1 MMNSPPFQP
10 LAPGDPLLVGG
21 YRVLA
26 RMEASGRGWVYL
38 ATTDSG
44 RRLAVW
50 VVRPEALRDP
60 VFRERFRKDMAAAR
74 RVGGRRVAPV
84 VDFHADAPQP
94 WVATEYVA
102 GPSLAQVVVESGPL
116 PARAVRILMGGI
128 AEALRDIH
136 AAGVV
141 HGRLMP
147 SSVLL
152 APDGP
157 RVTGYGVAPAGSVD
171 ADILALGGVVF
182 YAATGRQYEG
192 DGLAECPPDV
202 RSLLER
208 CLADVPAERP
218 RPEQIIASLEH
229 GTGAPEP
236 DWLTPE
242 IVDRLLAHATFPGD
256 PDPPP
261 PVPEG
266 EAPAA
271 DAPPDEPEHADE
283 PPPTAET
290 STDAAETD
298 AKHEDI
304 EHPERPETPHA
315 EEPPALDTEHAD
327 TPHAGTRADVPARAG
342 GTPAADTPLDTGPS

>member
-60 VFRERFRKDMAAAR
+60 VFRDRFRKDMAAAR
-74 RVGGRRVAPV
+74 RVGGRRVAPI

-116 PARAVRILMGGI
+116 PPRAVRILMGGI

-152 APDGP
+152 AQDGP

-202 RSLLER
+202 RPLLER

-218 RPEQIIASLEH
+218 SPEQIIASLEH

-236 DWLTPE
+236 DWL
-242 IVDRLLAHATFPGD
+242 G
-256 PDPPP
+256 
-261 PVPEG
+261 G
-266 EAPAA
+266 
-271 DAPPDEPEHADE
+271 
-283 PPPTAET
+283 
-290 STDAAETD
+290 
-298 AKHEDI
+298 
-304 EHPERPETPHA
+304 
-315 EEPPALDTEHAD
+315 
-327 TPHAGTRADVPARAG
+327 GAG
-342 GTPAADTPLDTGPS
+342 GRGARGRRARGRGA